1 MTGQSPEQA
10 AAHAFV
16 TGCVRRGITAGQAA
30 VPPEGQ
36 LATVRGLWAD
46 VAHAA
51 ITAQGPAGI
60 PRERVEDLLAEVTV
74 SADLMRPF
82 DRSAVLDEVAA
93 GLRKLLESQ

>member
-1 MTGQSPEQA
+1 MNGQSPEQA

-46 VAHAA
+46 VAHAV
-51 ITAQGPAGI
+51 TVAQGPPGI
-60 PRERVEDLLAEVTV
+60 PREGVEQLLAEVTV
-74 SADLMRPF
+74 SADLARPHGMG
-82 DRSAVLDEVAA
+82 AVLDEVAA
-93 GLRKLLESQ
+93 GLRKLLEGS

>member
-1 MTGQSPEQA
+1 MTAPTPAQA
-10 AAHAFV
+10 AANAFV

-36 LATVRGLWAD
+36 LAAVRGLWAD
-46 VAHAA
+46 VAHAV

-60 PRERVEDLLAEVTV
+60 PREGVEQLLDEVTA

-93 GLRKLLESQ
+93 GLRKLLDAP